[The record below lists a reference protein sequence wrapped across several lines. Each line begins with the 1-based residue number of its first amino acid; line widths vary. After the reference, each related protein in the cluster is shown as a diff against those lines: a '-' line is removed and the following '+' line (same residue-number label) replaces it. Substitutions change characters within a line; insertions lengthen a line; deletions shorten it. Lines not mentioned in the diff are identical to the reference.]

1 MGSTSDGADVYDEYG
16 KQLTRF
22 LAPYTYTTGTHM
34 EDAMKISMY
43 VISVLWIVTGASL
56 VIYTERA
63 KEVLPK
69 NYSSA
74 KVKLL
79 ALIPF
84 VIGVI
89 LVIGAFSCTKVFWLA
104 LVLGFLAMAKG
115 LYLVFGPSSQIKVLW
130 DWWFLKADDRTI
142 RLFGLISLVIGIA
155 LLSRLN

>member
-1 MGSTSDGADVYDEYG
+1 MGATSDGADVYDEYG

-22 LAPYTYTTGTHM
+22 LAPYTFITETHM
-34 EDAMKISMY
+34 EGTMKIVMY
-43 VISVLWIVTGASL
+43 VISVLWIVAGASL

-63 KEVLPK
+63 KEFLPK

-74 KVKLL
+74 KVKSL

-84 VIGVI
+84 AIGVI
-89 LVIGAFSCTKVFWLA
+89 LVIGAFSSTKVFWLA
-104 LVLGFLAMAKG
+104 LILGFLAMAKG
-115 LYLVFGPSSQIKVLW
+115 LYLAFGPPSQIKVLW
-130 DWWFLKADDRTI
+130 NWWLLKADDRTI